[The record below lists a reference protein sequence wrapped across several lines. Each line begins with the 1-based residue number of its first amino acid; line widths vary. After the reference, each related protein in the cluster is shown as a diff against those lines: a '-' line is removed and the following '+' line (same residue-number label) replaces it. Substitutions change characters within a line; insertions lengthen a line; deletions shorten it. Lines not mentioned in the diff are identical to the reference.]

1 MGNIKGEF
9 PFTMNNAQDI
19 RFCNKSW
26 FKVEQSGNLLNLK
39 ALSPVMASSHPR
51 SIKDNSS
58 GPGEGEKWE
67 KSGGKCL
74 DSLLSWGFLYI
85 LRNV

>member
-26 FKVEQSGNLLNLK
+26 FKVEQSGNLLNLSRIIPLVLGK
-39 ALSPVMASSHPR
+39 GR
-51 SIKDNSS
+51 S
-58 GPGEGEKWE
+58 
-67 KSGGKCL
+67 GK
-74 DSLLSWGFLYI
+74 
-85 LRNV
+85 NQEENA